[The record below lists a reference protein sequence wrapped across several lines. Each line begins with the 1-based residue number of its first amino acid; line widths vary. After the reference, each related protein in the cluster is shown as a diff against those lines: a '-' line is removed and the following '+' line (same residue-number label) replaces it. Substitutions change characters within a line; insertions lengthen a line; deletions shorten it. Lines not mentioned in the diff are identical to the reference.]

1 MLCLLVYTKS
11 GHQRFK
17 HAHHRFTREDKER
30 GGNCTTI
37 WFDQVSDCF
46 INFNRVGW
54 EMELLLCPA
63 HKEAAWQDEHSLEPK
78 NSASFDDGLESSENE
93 VALPAKLVPK
103 TLKVR
108 SNWSSVKL
116 ICCQNKEIA
125 TMLFSSFL
133 SEFWQISRLPG
144 FASYFFEWP
153 KSLSQW
159 HWVLFPLQFYGLQ
172 SCQPVLMNAID
183 WLKFE
188 FLCSILKVYAKIIL
202 WKQHLRKERVTYKD
216 ASASLWILTKLR
228 TKKSLLL
235 NRKQSAKKRIMILLM
250 ALVVA
255 PINAEGNAGD
265 WDSMAQAPKYH
276 LLLTVKDFDFHNK
289 AEI

>member
-103 TLKVR
+103 TLKVW

-144 FASYFFEWP
+144 FASYFLSDP
-153 KSLSQW
+153 KVWANGIESCSLSSFMGSKVANPCLW
-159 HWVLFPLQFYGLQ
+159 MP
-172 SCQPVLMNAID
+172 
-183 WLKFE
+183 
-188 FLCSILKVYAKIIL
+188 SIG
-202 WKQHLRKERVTYKD
+202 
-216 ASASLWILTKLR
+216 SN
-228 TKKSLLL
+228 L
-235 NRKQSAKKRIMILLM
+235 NSFVRFWRCT
-250 ALVVA
+250 
-255 PINAEGNAGD
+255 
-265 WDSMAQAPKYH
+265 PK
-276 LLLTVKDFDFHNK
+276 
-289 AEI
+289 